1 VTEEVNEQAQQA
13 EANASE
19 APVAPPKFDPD
30 PALVEESA
38 RSESRRDR
46 VVYRRKDPKE

>member
-1 VTEEVNEQAQQA
+1 VSEDANEHGQQA
-13 EANASE
+13 EASSSK
-19 APVAPPKFDPD
+19 APPPPKFDPD

-38 RSESRRDR
+38 RSEARREG